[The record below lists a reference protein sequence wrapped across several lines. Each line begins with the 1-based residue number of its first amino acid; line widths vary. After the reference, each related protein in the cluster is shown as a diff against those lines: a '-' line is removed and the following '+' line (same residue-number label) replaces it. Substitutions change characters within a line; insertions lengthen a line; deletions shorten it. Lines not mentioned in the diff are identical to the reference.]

1 MHKTPAFAASVLSL
15 LMLAACD
22 RPATEPPP
30 PPRPEDAPVTARAAP
45 DIVQTPATIGSAGES
60 VVAEFNRRVKDY
72 VALREQLA
80 GTLKDVP
87 DRATPRQIDAHQRA
101 LLALVSKARPD
112 AKAGDI
118 FVPEMQ
124 AFVRGLMKRV
134 LDGPNGAKVR
144 GSLMDENPVGAKV
157 EVNGRYP
164 DAVPMSTMP
173 PDVLAALPAL
183 PEDLEYRFVGDRLI
197 LLDVKA
203 HLIIDYVSG
212 AMTREV

>member
-1 MHKTPAFAASVLSL
+1 MHNRPVFALCVLSL
-15 LMLAACD
+15 LTVAACD

-30 PPRPEDAPVTARAAP
+30 PPKAADAPVTAKAAP
-45 DIVQTPATIGSAGES
+45 ELVATPATIGGAGES
-60 VVAEFNRRVKDY
+60 VVAEFGRRVKDY
-72 VALREQLA
+72 VAMREQLA

-101 LLALVSKARPD
+101 LLALVAKARSD
-112 AKAGDI
+112 AKVGDI

-124 AFVRGLMKRV
+124 TFVRGLVKRV
-134 LDGPNGAKVR
+134 LDGPEGAKVR
-144 GSLMDENPVGAKV
+144 ASLMDENPVGAKV

-164 DAVPMSTMP
+164 DTVPMSTMP

-183 PEDLEYRFVGDRLI
+183 PDDMEYRFVGDRLI

-203 HLIIDYVSG
+203 HIIVDYVANAIAG
-212 AMTREV
+212 KE

>member
-1 MHKTPAFAASVLSL
+1 MYKRPAFAFCVLGL
-15 LMLAACD
+15 LTMLACD
-22 RPATEPPP
+22 RPATETPPP
-30 PPRPEDAPVTARAAP
+30 PKATDAPVTARTAP
-45 DIVQTPATIGSAGES
+45 DVVATPATIGGAGES
-60 VVAEFNRRVKDY
+60 VVAEFNRRVRDY

-80 GTLKDVP
+80 GTLKGVP
-87 DRATPRQIDAHQRA
+87 DRAAPREIDAHQRA
-101 LLALVSKARPD
+101 LLALVAKARPD

-124 AFVRGLMKRV
+124 TFVRGLMKRV

-144 GSLMDENPVGAKV
+144 ESLMDENPVGAKV

-164 DAVPMSTMP
+164 DTVPMSTMP

-183 PEDLEYRFVGDRLI
+183 PDEMEYRFVGDRLI

-203 HLIIDYVSG
+203 HLIVDYVTNTI
-212 AMTREV
+212 AREE